1 MKQGHMWVVKMN
13 KQEYLDERQILVTAA
28 RLTEVVA
35 TLTQLYDNWT
45 EADSITIKP
54 TEMSYCG

>member
-1 MKQGHMWVVKMN
+1 MKQGHMWIVKMN
-13 KQEYLDERQILVTAA
+13 KQEYLDERQIFVTTD

-54 TEMSYCG
+54 TEMTYCG

>member
-13 KQEYLDERQILVTAA
+13 KQEYLDERQILVTAD

-54 TEMSYCG
+54 TEMTYCG

>member
-1 MKQGHMWVVKMN
+1 MKQNQMWIVQLK
-13 KQEYLDERQILVTAA
+13 KQNYLDERRVFVTPE

-35 TLTQLYDNWT
+35 TLTQLYDDWT

-54 TEMSYCG
+54 TEMTYCG

>member
-1 MKQGHMWVVKMN
+1 MKQGHMWIVKMN
-13 KQEYLDERQILVTAA
+13 KQEYLDERQILVTAD

-54 TEMSYCG
+54 TEMTYCG

>member
-1 MKQGHMWVVKMN
+1 MKQNQMWIVQLK
-13 KQEYLDERQILVTAA
+13 KQNYLDERRVFVTPE
-28 RLTEVVA
+28 RLTEVVV
-35 TLTQLYDNWT
+35 TLTQLYDDWT